1 MEIHVS
7 IYGGRAYRMPEL
19 HEFWDP
25 NEWESHV
32 YGLLQDRHGPLNV
45 TKVPARHKG
54 DLGLDYYCLPDR
66 VVYQCYA
73 VQEPCEVAERADKQ
87 KVEIKLDLEKF
98 CKRKT
103 QLPALFR
110 KVRIRHWIL
119 TVPIH
124 DSVQVN
130 IHLAAQTEKVK
141 GLELAYVA
149 EDFVADIHDLQ
160 SFDGASRERQTLL
173 RHSIS
178 LPSVARVRREI
189 HEWAEA

>member
-1 MEIHVS
+1 M
-7 IYGGRAYRMPEL
+7 G
-19 HEFWDP
+19 
-25 NEWESHV
+25 
-32 YGLLQDRHGPLNV
+32 V
-45 TKVPARHKG
+45 TCIWPSARPARTIERDKSSRAAQRG
-54 DLGLDYYCLPDR
+54 SRVRLLLPARPRCLSMLTLSRNR
-66 VVYQCYA
+66 VKWLRV
-73 VQEPCEVAERADKQ
+73 RISRKSRSDS
-87 KVEIKLDLEKF
+87 DLEKF

-178 LPSVARVRREI
+178 LPSVAPSSERNPRMG
-189 HEWAEA
+189 